1 MRLASVLLALPLVAN
16 ALINALQAPRHFSE
30 GWPVHAQHHLLDH
43 ITAAIGL
50 SLVSLLL
57 VFGPLRRGERWAWWG
72 LVVAGV
78 LLFGGYW
85 LANATVGLGLPAAVP
100 NASQAIQ
107 AALYSVGLGLALQ
120 DTSPAAARAAAGSG
134 GD

>member
-1 MRLASVLLALPLVAN
+1 MKLATILLALPLIAN
-16 ALINALQAPRHFSE
+16 AFINAAQAPRHFSE

-50 SLVSLLL
+50 SVVSLMI
-57 VFGPLRRGERWAWWG
+57 VFGPLRRGERWAWWS

-78 LLFGGYW
+78 ALFGGYW
-85 LANATVGLGLPAAVP
+85 LATATLGLGTASAVP

-107 AALYSVGLGLALQ
+107 AVLYVFGLGLAV
-120 DTSPAAARAAAGSG
+120 RK
-134 GD
+134 